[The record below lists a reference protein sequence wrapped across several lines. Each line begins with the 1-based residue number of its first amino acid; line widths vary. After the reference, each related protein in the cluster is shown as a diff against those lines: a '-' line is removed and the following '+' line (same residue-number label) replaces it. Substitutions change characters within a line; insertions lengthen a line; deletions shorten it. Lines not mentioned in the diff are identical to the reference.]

1 MLHQHIKSMKR
12 EGFNLKKGVMFFH
25 IVCGVLAACAILI
38 FILNGKYPWMYKLF
52 LGCYIFSGVAI
63 LAIFFKSLSRLQHL
77 YFEILF
83 LAPFLLAAFWFFTW
97 LFEYYFFGK

>member
-1 MLHQHIKSMKR
+1 MKR
-12 EGFNLKKGVMFFH
+12 EDFNLKKGFMFFH
-25 IVCGVLAACAILI
+25 IVSGVLAACTILI
-38 FILNGKYPWMYKLF
+38 FMLSEKYSWGYKLF
-52 LGCYIFSGVAI
+52 LGFYIFSGVVI

-97 LFEYYFFGK
+97 LFEYFFFGK